1 MGRETYL
8 RGGVKIDQRV
18 TARALDRVAD
28 WLDIADSQTV
38 TTVYPEIPES
48 QDYGEIATGWCWAAL
63 LIADMVDAPSE
74 ALHRLASAIRGMY
87 VPTDT

>member
-8 RGGVKIDQRV
+8 RGGRSIDQRV

-38 TTVYPEIPES
+38 TAVYPEMPETDDV
-48 QDYGEIATGWCWAAL
+48 QELVVGWCWAAL
-63 LIADMVDAPSE
+63 LIADMTDAPTE
-74 ALHRLASAIRGMY
+74 ALHALASAIRSMY
-87 VPTDT
+87 VPTDA